1 LALEKFRMLVQAQ
14 GGDVRV
20 IDDLNLLPKA
30 AVIKTIKAVQAG
42 WIAGV
47 HAREIGETVI
57 ALGGGRAKKTD
68 SIDHSVG
75 IIVHIKVGDQIQAGD
90 PLLTIHARN
99 TAEFEMAQERALAAI
114 TWSDRKTDP
123 LPLFY
128 GVVE

>member
-1 LALEKFRMLVQAQ
+1 
-14 GGDVRV
+14 VRV

-30 AVIKTIKAVQAG
+30 AVIKTITAKQAG
-42 WIAGV
+42 WIAGI

-75 IIVHIKVGDQIQAGD
+75 IVVHAKVGDHLNAGD
-90 PLLTIHARN
+90 ALLTIHARN
-99 TAEFEMAQERALAAI
+99 SADFELAKERALAAI
-114 TWSDRKTDP
+114 TWSDEKTDP

-128 GVVE
+128 GVIE